1 MGTRQELDFD
11 TRVVMLWSTFAG
23 ACRMDFDVAACVD
36 EAKTRRRED
45 AKTRSYDQNVQ
56 NNLPLFP
63 SDKE

>member
-36 EAKTRRRED
+36 EAKTRG
-45 AKTRSYDQNVQ
+45 YDQNVQ